1 MMSGAGGIADLK
13 GFIKVSALCSIAL
26 FLTACQTKKAEAPA
40 PRDNS
45 AAIALLQKVNKG
57 AQACWMKSR
66 DKDFRQYKVIPELD
80 TRHGKPRIL
89 ILSAKATQG
98 LPQYVIEADGT
109 PAQLSTYG
117 PLASEPIAAR
127 INEDVS
133 RWRTGNT
140 ACSA

>member
-1 MMSGAGGIADLK
+1 MFDAGGIAGLK
-13 GFIKVSALCSIAL
+13 GFIRVSALCSIGL
-26 FLTACQTKKAEAPA
+26 FLTACQTEKAEAPA

-57 AQACWMKSR
+57 AQTCWMKSK

-89 ILSAKATQG
+89 IVSAKATQG
-98 LPQYVIEADGT
+98 LPQMVIEADGT

-117 PLASEPIAAR
+117 PLASDPIAAR
-127 INEDVS
+127 ITQDVS
-133 RWRTGNT
+133 RWRTGSV